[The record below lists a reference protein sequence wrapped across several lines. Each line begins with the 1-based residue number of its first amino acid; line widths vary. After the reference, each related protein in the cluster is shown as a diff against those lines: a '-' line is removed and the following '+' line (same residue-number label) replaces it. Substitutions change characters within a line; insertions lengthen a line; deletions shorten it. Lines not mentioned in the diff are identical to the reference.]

1 MKSSGRTLKA
11 AIAVAAMLLAGA
23 ACLFA
28 GGALAADKLKV
39 GKSVPFAWMFQV
51 IDVGTEVGVFAKHN
65 IELEVSSFAGDARMQ
80 QALTAGSIE
89 IGLGGGPGIG
99 FMAKGVPAKAIAA
112 FANPPKSI
120 AVVVPFDSPYKALS
134 EMKGKKFAV
143 TTAGSL
149 TDWLIR
155 RAAVAQGWKPDDVV
169 IVPLGGLETFLAGL
183 KTKQVDALMLAT
195 EVTFS
200 MEDKKEARILE
211 TMDRYASKFHT
222 HLLFARDDLIAGK
235 PELVRRFLRAFFET
249 IAFIK
254 QNKAKTVEI
263 TAKSLRLPPKDMERT
278 WEGQIDMFNDD
289 GSFDP
294 AAMAVLR
301 SSLVEMGIL
310 DAPPKDED
318 VLYTKFLPVKP

>member
-1 MKSSGRTLKA
+1 MRRRN
-11 AIAVAAMLLAGA
+11 
-23 ACLFA
+23 FA
-28 GGALAADKLKV
+28 GMTLALMAAALFNSAASAADRLKV

-51 IDVGTEVGVFAKHN
+51 LDVGVDVGIFARHN

-80 QALTAGSIE
+80 QAITAGSIE

-120 AVVVPFDSPYKALS
+120 AVVVPFDAPYKALS

-155 RAAVAQGWKPDDVV
+155 RAAVAQGWKPDDVT
-169 IVPLGGLETFLAGL
+169 IVALGGLETFLAGL
-183 KTKQVDALMLAT
+183 KTRQVDALMLAT

-200 MEDKKEARILE
+200 LEDRKEARILE
-211 TMDRYASKFHT
+211 TMDRYAPQFHT
-222 HLLFARDDLIAGK
+222 HLLFARDDLIATK
-235 PELVRRFLRAFFET
+235 PELVQRFLQAFFES

-254 QNKAKTVEI
+254 ANKAKTVEI
-263 TAKSLRLPPKDMERT
+263 TARSLKLPAKDMERT
-278 WEGQIDMFNDD
+278 WEGQIDMFNVD
-289 GSFDP
+289 GVFNP
-294 AAMAVLR
+294 AAMTVLR
-301 SSLVEMGIL
+301 TSLVEMGIV
-310 DAPPKDED
+310 DSPPKDEE

>member
-1 MKSSGRTLKA
+1 MRGVGQLG
-11 AIAVAAMLLAGA
+11 IAVAMAAWGLLAGA
-23 ACLFA
+23 AC
-28 GGALAADKLKV
+28 AADKLKV

-51 IDVGTEVGVFAKHN
+51 IDVGTDAGIFAKHD

-112 FANPPKSI
+112 FANQPKSI
-120 AVVVPFDSPYKALS
+120 AVVLPYDSPYKSLS
-134 EMKGKKFAV
+134 EMKGRKFAV

-169 IVPLGGLETFLAGL
+169 IVPLGGLETFIAGL

-195 EVTFS
+195 EVTFPL
-200 MEDKKEARILE
+200 EDKKEARILE
-211 TMDRYASKFHT
+211 TMDKYAPKFHT

-235 PELVRRFLRAFFET
+235 PELVRRFLQAFFES

-254 QNKAKTVEI
+254 KNKAKTVEV
-263 TAKSLRLPPKDMERT
+263 TARSLKLPVKDMERT

-301 SSLVEMGIL
+301 SSLVDMGIVET
-310 DAPPKDED
+310 PPKDED
-318 VLYTKFLPVKP
+318 VLMTKFLPVKP

>member
-1 MKSSGRTLKA
+1 MTLALMA
-11 AIAVAAMLLAGA
+11 AALFNSAAS
-23 ACLFA
+23 
-28 GGALAADKLKV
+28 AADRLKV

-51 IDVGTEVGVFAKHN
+51 LDVGVDVGIFARHN
-65 IELEVSSFAGDARMQ
+65 IELEVSSFAGDARMH
-80 QALTAGSIE
+80 QAITAGSIE

-120 AVVVPFDSPYKALS
+120 AVVVPFDAPYKALS

-155 RAAVAQGWKPDDVV
+155 RAAVAQGWKPDDVT
-169 IVPLGGLETFLAGL
+169 IVALGGLETFLAGL
-183 KTKQVDALMLAT
+183 KTRQVDALMLAT

-200 MEDKKEARILE
+200 LEDRKEARILE
-211 TMDRYASKFHT
+211 TMDRYAPQFHT
-222 HLLFARDDLIAGK
+222 HLLFARDDLIATK
-235 PELVRRFLRAFFET
+235 PELVQRFLQAFFES

-254 QNKAKTVEI
+254 ANKAKTVEI
-263 TAKSLRLPPKDMERT
+263 TARSLKLPAKDMERT
-278 WEGQIDMFNDD
+278 WEGQIDMFNVD
-289 GSFDP
+289 GVFNP
-294 AAMAVLR
+294 AAMTVLR
-301 SSLVEMGIL
+301 TSLVEMGIV
-310 DAPPKDED
+310 DSPPRDEE

>member
-1 MKSSGRTLKA
+1 MRTLGFGKF
-11 AIAVAAMLLAGA
+11 AVAVVASMLLAGA
-23 ACLFA
+23 
-28 GGALAADKLKV
+28 GRAADKIKV

-51 IDVGTEVGVFAKHN
+51 IDVGTETGIFAKHD

-112 FANPPKSI
+112 FANQPKSI
-120 AVVVPFDSPYKALS
+120 AVVVPFDAPYKALS

-155 RAAVAQGWKPDDVV
+155 RGAAAQGWKPDDIT
-169 IVPLGGLETFLAGL
+169 IVALGGLETFLAGL
-183 KTKQVDALMLAT
+183 KTRQVDALMLAT

-200 MEDKKEARILE
+200 LEARKEARILE
-211 TMDRYASKFHT
+211 TMDKYAPKFHT
-222 HLLFARDDLIAGK
+222 HLLFARDDMIAGK
-235 PELVRRFLRAFFET
+235 PEVVRRFLKAFFET

-254 QNKAKTVEI
+254 ANKAKSVEI
-263 TAKSLRLPPKDMERT
+263 TARSLKLPVADMERT
-278 WEGQIDMFNDD
+278 WEGQIDMFNVD
-289 GSFDP
+289 GSFSP
-294 AAMAVLR
+294 EAMAVLR
-301 SSLVEMGIL
+301 ASLVEMGIV

-318 VLYTKFLPVKP
+318 VLMTKYLPVKP